1 MHAIN
6 KHSMNIRKAFWHARD
21 NALDLARAAGNR
33 LKPIYCP
40 LQQRANNGVFAV
52 DIDARVGLFA
62 QLTWVIYLLQHCDE
76 QGLEPFIRLTGA
88 LYGAYPGQDWLPELF
103 DLGFPAD
110 LRARVA
116 AGAIRVSNVSD
127 YRQIGLGE
135 RIPNTITVDRAATL
149 LSTRMR
155 VQPALLAHVDAFV
168 SRHFAGR
175 QVIGLHFRGTDKS
188 SEARRVSG
196 ERCAATIERYRA
208 THPDMNALFVAS
220 DEEAFVAWMRERF
233 SDIEVI
239 AHDDLERS
247 RDGRAIH
254 TNSDEGDNALKA
266 REALI
271 NTLLL
276 SRCQV
281 LIRSA
286 SFLSAWAS
294 LFAPELPII
303 MLNRPY
309 DHALWFPDAELITRS
324 MTEYLPDDGIA

>member
-1 MHAIN
+1 M
-6 KHSMNIRKAFWHARD
+6 HSMNIRRAFWRARSG
-21 NALDLARAAGNR
+21 ALQLARSAGNR
-33 LKPIYCP
+33 LKPLYCP

-76 QGLEPFIRLTGA
+76 RGLEPFIRLTGA
-88 LYGAYPGQDWLPELF
+88 IYGTHPGQDWLPELF
-103 DLGFPAD
+103 DLGISEE
-110 LRARVA
+110 LRASVA
-116 AGAIRVSNVSD
+116 RGAIRVSKVSD

-135 RIPNTITVDRAATL
+135 RIPNTITVAGAAAL
-149 LSTRMR
+149 VASRMH
-155 VQPALLAHVDAFV
+155 VKPAVLAYVDAFV
-168 SRHFAGR
+168 SQHFAS
-175 QVIGLHFRGTDKS
+175 QSVIGLHFRGTDKS

-196 ERCAATIERYRA
+196 ERCVATIERYRA
-208 THPDMNALFVAS
+208 AHPEMDTLFVSS
-220 DEEAFVAWMRERF
+220 DEEAFVTWIRRRF
-233 SDIEVI
+233 SNIEVI
-239 AHDDLERS
+239 AHDDQERS

-254 TNSDEGDNALKA
+254 TKSGEGDNVQKA

-271 NTLLL
+271 NALLL

-294 LFAPELPII
+294 LFTPDLPII

-309 DHALWFPDAELITRS
+309 DHACWFPDAELINRS
-324 MTEYLPDDGIA
+324 MTEYLPDDGVA